1 MTSTRASP
9 FIGFTGTTSFQTSSE
24 VIGMKEW
31 ISCDE
36 DLKKHGE
43 VDPSP
48 RTRKQ
53 LGILRD
59 IYRKTD
65 QSESANVFS
74 GHQTRKMLEG
84 YHREFELQ
92 KSKVIM
98 HVFRLQS
105 HLI

>member
-1 MTSTRASP
+1 
-9 FIGFTGTTSFQTSSE
+9 
-24 VIGMKEW
+24 MKEW